1 METDAPGDAEDLLL
15 LRLYVS
21 GDDGAHADAARG
33 GLERLA
39 AMLRIETRFEIV
51 DVSAEPER
59 AEADRVLA
67 TPTLERVSPAPVL
80 RVIGDLSDL
89 DAAMNGLGLRTWKL
103 EPEGES

>member
-1 METDAPGDAEDLLL
+1 MDTDGREADDLLV

-21 GDDGAHADAARG
+21 GDDGAHDSAARA

-39 AMLRIETRFEIV
+39 ERLRIETRV
-51 DVSAEPER
+51 DVVDISAEPDR
-59 AEADRVLA
+59 AETDRVLA
-67 TPTLERVSPAPVL
+67 TPTVERVSPAPVL

-103 EPEGES
+103 EPEGQP

>member
-1 METDAPGDAEDLLL
+1 MDTDTAADGDLLL
-15 LRLYVS
+15 LRLYIS
-21 GDDGAHADAARG
+21 SDDGAHASAARE

-39 AMLRIETRFEIV
+39 EMLRIETRFEIV
-51 DVSAEPER
+51 DVSADPAR

-67 TPTLERVSPAPVL
+67 TPTLERVSPSPVL

-103 EPEGES
+103 DREGAP